1 MGRSYITRLLH
12 EIEKVKGEQ
21 QTLQK
26 NLEDVQNE
34 KEQKDTEIESW
45 N

>member
-1 MGRSYITRLLH
+1 MGRSYITRLLQ